1 MGQAFW
7 ETAEN
12 TYRIYSYTSGALY
25 VLLTFPVAVALG
37 KTPREKTI
45 VLAFLLTAG
54 YMQLFFGY
62 VENYALYMPGLL
74 LYLLLGLRTL
84 ENRMPLS
91 VPALLLGML
100 LALHRAF
107 AVFGPSLLVLAYHA
121 YRHRQG
127 GTPPWKNALATVAA
141 LCCVL
146 VSAALFLWLSGI
158 DFAAYLSRTGSGE
171 FLPVFAEP
179 GFHAQY
185 RIFSLT
191 HFLDFLNQQL
201 LSAPAACLACVLLR
215 KKDLRYHPFL
225 AVSAV
230 FPVFFTFLAKPNIG
244 AFRDWDIFSLSALPL
259 TLWVAAALLVRIRDR
274 EHGFHTAFLF
284 CGGAVLHTLLWISLN
299 ANAGAAEARYVHL
312 MGRLTGHASATGWL
326 TLGKFYRREGNTVA
340 ALDAYKRALH
350 ANPTNPQRWLSVGIV
365 YMNMGQPANAIE
377 ALEKAV
383 ELRPDFAIIYVN
395 LGAVYRG
402 IGQPA
407 NAIEALK
414 KAVELQ
420 PDLAIA
426 YVNLGAVYNDL
437 GQHANAIEYLKKAV
451 ELRPDLAIVYQNLG
465 VAYNDL
471 GQSTAAIRHLERAV
485 ELQPDLVIAYVNLG
499 AVYRDIG
506 QHANAIEALEK
517 AVALQPDHANAH
529 LLLGLVYRDSNR
541 MDESRTNL
549 EKVLK
554 LNPNDPR
561 AAWIKQLLENTRS
574 SIPAPPD
581 S

>member
-1 MGQAFW
+1 MIVGAFLALHLLLVFWRPNPLWGADLLFYVPTPARGLFILLAVLLFIPGFRRQTRAWLCALPFTLWGRGGRVWVTRALVLLVALAAFFALRSARHFLGDGYHLLEKLDADTWHDMFRAPLTFTLIRALHNVGQAFW

-54 YMQLFFGY
+54 YMQLFCGY

-215 KKDLRYHPFL
+215 KKDLRHHPFL

-326 TLGKFYRREGNTVA
+326 TLGKFYRRQDNTVA

-365 YMNMGQPANAIE
+365 YMDMGQPANAIE

-383 ELRPDFAIIYVN
+383 ELRPDLTV
-395 LGAVYRG
+395 
-402 IGQPA
+402 
-407 NAIEALK
+407 
-414 KAVELQ
+414 
-420 PDLAIA
+420 A
-426 YVNLGAVYNDL
+426 YVNLGIAYNEL
-437 GQHANAIEYLKKAV
+437 GQHADAIEYL
-451 ELRPDLAIVYQNLG
+451 
-465 VAYNDL
+465 
-471 GQSTAAIRHLERAV
+471 
-485 ELQPDLVIAYVNLG
+485 
-499 AVYRDIG
+499 
-506 QHANAIEALEK
+506 EK
-517 AVALQPDHANAH
+517 S
-529 LLLGLVYRDSNR
+529 G
-541 MDESRTNL
+541 
-549 EKVLK
+549 
-554 LNPNDPR
+554 
-561 AAWIKQLLENTRS
+561 
-574 SIPAPPD
+574 
-581 S
+581 